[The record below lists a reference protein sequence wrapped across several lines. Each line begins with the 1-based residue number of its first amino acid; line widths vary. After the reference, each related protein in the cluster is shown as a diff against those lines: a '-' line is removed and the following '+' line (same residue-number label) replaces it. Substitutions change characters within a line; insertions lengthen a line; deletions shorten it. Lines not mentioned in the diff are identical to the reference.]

1 MRARKPRRPGP
12 GARSEP
18 HVWRTRW
25 LAILTLAIATGSAP
39 ALAHATGPTGTPQ
52 LAPGTQDLGDRAPLA
67 GDAGTP
73 AGAAPPPGP
82 APVETNAAAPSV
94 RSRHP
99 AAAPGASPNRSGGG
113 TAPLAPRPSTPAWD
127 VEQAAQCAAAI
138 HDAETRHALPP
149 GLLGAIAKTESG
161 RPVASLGDVRAW
173 PWTIDADGQG
183 LFFESKAAAVAWAR
197 QGLARGVRFMDIGCM
212 QVNLQMHPEAFPSI
226 EDAFDPASNAEYAAR
241 YLRQL
246 QAEAGGNWNVA
257 VGLYHSHTPDLAA
270 AYRERVAQVGA
281 GIVTGIGGPE
291 PLYMRAIRQG
301 TLHLAL
307 AGGGM
312 LVINLNR
319 QPHAPRRRGQSPC
332 QVASMLRPLL
342 ASPPRVKG
350 CRT

>member
-1 MRARKPRRPGP
+1 MPARKPSRPGP
-12 GARSEP
+12 GARSEL
-18 HVWRTRW
+18 HNRRAGW
-25 LAILTLAIATGSAP
+25 LVALALAAATSLAP
-39 ALAHATGPTGTPQ
+39 ALVHAAVPAQTQPPASGAQNASVRAPEAGDTNTPTGPPPAAASATASPVRPPRPA
-52 LAPGTQDLGDRAPLA
+52 APPNRPG
-67 GDAGTP
+67 
-73 AGAAPPPGP
+73 GAAPP
-82 APVETNAAAPSV
+82 V
-94 RSRHP
+94 
-99 AAAPGASPNRSGGG
+99 
-113 TAPLAPRPSTPAWD
+113 PRPSTVAWD
-127 VEQAAQCAAAI
+127 VEQAAQCTAAI
-138 HDAETRHALPP
+138 HDAEIRHDLPH

-161 RPVASLGDVRAW
+161 RPIASLGDVHAW

-183 LFFESKAAAVAWAR
+183 LFFESKAAAVAWAQ

-212 QVNLQMHPEAFPSI
+212 QVNLQMHPGAFSSI
-226 EDAFDPASNAEYAAR
+226 EDAFDPAANAEYAAH

-319 QPHAPRRRGQSPC
+319 QPHARRRPGQSPC

-342 ASPPRVKG
+342 ASPPRLKG
-350 CRT
+350 CRA

>member
-1 MRARKPRRPGP
+1 MLAAVLALVPR
-12 GARSEP
+12 
-18 HVWRTRW
+18 
-25 LAILTLAIATGSAP
+25 
-39 ALAHATGPTGTPQ
+39 TGTAAEPGDVPQ
-52 LAPGTQDLGDRAPLA
+52 ADAAAPVA
-67 GDAGTP
+67 GPQPP
-73 AGAAPPPGP
+73 AGAVVAPAARTPSRTRG
-82 APVETNAAAPSV
+82 AAAI
-94 RSRHP
+94 P
-99 AAAPGASPNRSGGG
+99 AG
-113 TAPLAPRPSTPAWD
+113 PRPSTAAWD
-127 VEQAAQCAAAI
+127 AEQAAQCTTAI
-138 HDAETRHALPP
+138 HEAEVRHDLPH

-161 RPVASLGDVRAW
+161 KPISSLGDVRAW

-197 QGLARGVRFMDIGCM
+197 QGLDRGVKFMDIGCM
-212 QVNLQMHPEAFPSI
+212 QVNLQMHPGAFHSI
-226 EDAFDPASNAEYAAR
+226 DDAFDPAANTEYAAH

-319 QPHAPRRRGQSPC
+319 QPHATRRRGQSPC

-342 ASPPRVKG
+342 ASPARVKG
-350 CRT
+350 CRS

>member
-1 MRARKPRRPGP
+1 M
-12 GARSEP
+12 
-18 HVWRTRW
+18 
-25 LAILTLAIATGSAP
+25 
-39 ALAHATGPTGTPQ
+39 
-52 LAPGTQDLGDRAPLA
+52 
-67 GDAGTP
+67 
-73 AGAAPPPGP
+73 
-82 APVETNAAAPSV
+82 
-94 RSRHP
+94 
-99 AAAPGASPNRSGGG
+99 
-113 TAPLAPRPSTPAWD
+113 
-127 VEQAAQCAAAI
+127 EQAAQCTTAI
-138 HDAETRHALPP
+138 HDAEGRHGLPP

-161 RPVASLGDVRAW
+161 RPISSLGDVRAW

-183 LFFESKAAAVAWAR
+183 LFFESKAAAVAWAK
-197 QGLARGVRFMDIGCM
+197 QGLDRGVKFMDIGCM
-212 QVNLQMHPEAFPSI
+212 QVNLQMHPGAFHSI
-226 EDAFDPASNAEYAAR
+226 EDAFDPAANTEYAAH

-319 QPHAPRRRGQSPC
+319 QPHATRHHDQSPC

-342 ASPPRVKG
+342 ASPARVKG
-350 CRT
+350 CRN

>member
-1 MRARKPRRPGP
+1 MRSRTPRPGP

-18 HVWRTRW
+18 RAWHPAW
-25 LAILTLAIATGSAP
+25 LATALLTSAAVLAP
-39 ALAHATGPTGTPQ
+39 ALAAVPDSVPQADVATAAV
-52 LAPGTQDLGDRAPLA
+52 APRS
-67 GDAGTP
+67 P
-73 AGAAPPPGP
+73 AGAAPSQEAALPGH
-82 APVETNAAAPSV
+82 ADAAGAATSAQPRHVPS
-94 RSRHP
+94 RT
-99 AAAPGASPNRSGGG
+99 AANGLVDAA
-113 TAPLAPRPSTPAWD
+113 RPSTAAWD
-127 VEQAAQCAAAI
+127 LEQAAQCTAAI
-138 HDAETRHALPP
+138 GDAQTRHDLPP

-161 RPVASLGDVRAW
+161 RPISSLGDVRAW

-183 LFFESKAAAVAWAR
+183 LFFESKAAAVAWAK

-212 QVNLQMHPEAFPSI
+212 QVNLQMHPGAFGSI
-226 EDAFDPASNAEYAAR
+226 EDAFDPAANAEYAAR

-319 QPHAPRRRGQSPC
+319 QPHARQRPGQSPC

-350 CRT
+350 CRA

>member
-1 MRARKPRRPGP
+1 MRSRMPRRPGA

-18 HVWRTRW
+18 RAWLLAWLGVMLAVAFSLPGDGVAAEPDTVPRAGVTASDTGAQPSASGAARDAASPVSVAPGIAVPPTRP
-25 LAILTLAIATGSAP
+25 GGP
-39 ALAHATGPTGTPQ
+39 AASVRGVAARPVDTGT
-52 LAPGTQDLGDRAPLA
+52 L
-67 GDAGTP
+67 
-73 AGAAPPPGP
+73 
-82 APVETNAAAPSV
+82 VV
-94 RSRHP
+94 
-99 AAAPGASPNRSGGG
+99 
-113 TAPLAPRPSTPAWD
+113 PRPSTAAWD
-127 VEQAAQCAAAI
+127 LEQAAQCTAAI
-138 HDAETRHALPP
+138 HDADTRHDLPP

-161 RPVASLGDVRAW
+161 RPISSLGDVRAW

-183 LFFESKAAAVAWAR
+183 LFFESKAAAVAWAK

-212 QVNLQMHPEAFPSI
+212 QVNLQMHPDAFRSI
-226 EDAFDPASNAEYAAR
+226 EDAFDPAANADYAAR

-301 TLHLAL
+301 TLRLAL

-319 QPHAPRRRGQSPC
+319 QPHATRRRGQSPC

-342 ASPPRVKG
+342 ASPARVKG
-350 CRT
+350 CRA

>member
-1 MRARKPRRPGP
+1 MLATILALIPR
-12 GARSEP
+12 
-18 HVWRTRW
+18 
-25 LAILTLAIATGSAP
+25 
-39 ALAHATGPTGTPQ
+39 TGTAAEPGDVPQ
-52 LAPGTQDLGDRAPLA
+52 ADASATEPQPSVAPVVAPPA
-67 GDAGTP
+67 TP
-73 AGAAPPPGP
+73 AVRAHVAAGK
-82 APVETNAAAPSV
+82 AAAGGV
-94 RSRHP
+94 P
-99 AAAPGASPNRSGGG
+99 AG
-113 TAPLAPRPSTPAWD
+113 PRPSTAAWD
-127 VEQAAQCAAAI
+127 AEQAVQCTTAI
-138 HDAETRHALPP
+138 HEAEVRHDLPP

-161 RPVASLGDVRAW
+161 KPISSLGDVRAW

-183 LFFESKAAAVAWAR
+183 LFFESKAAAVAWAK
-197 QGLARGVRFMDIGCM
+197 QGLDRGVKFMDIGCM
-212 QVNLQMHPEAFPSI
+212 QVNLQMHPGAFHSI
-226 EDAFDPASNAEYAAR
+226 EDAFDPAANTEYAAH

-319 QPHAPRRRGQSPC
+319 QPHATRRRGQSPC

-342 ASPPRVKG
+342 ASPARVKG
-350 CRT
+350 CRS

>member
-1 MRARKPRRPGP
+1 MRSRTPCRPGP
-12 GARSEP
+12 GARSEL
-18 HVWRTRW
+18 HAW
-25 LAILTLAIATGSAP
+25 GSAWLGA
-39 ALAHATGPTGTPQ
+39 ALLAAAVGLDPTQAAVAAEPGVMPQAETALPDAKSQPTASMDTPQ
-52 LAPGTQDLGDRAPLA
+52 GDTSA
-67 GDAGTP
+67 TP
-73 AGAAPPPGP
+73 AGTNSPASPVRPQHPP
-82 APVETNAAAPSV
+82 APAHTAAA
-94 RSRHP
+94 RP
-99 AAAPGASPNRSGGG
+99 ADTGS
-113 TAPLAPRPSTPAWD
+113 LVVPRPSTAAWD
-127 VEQAAQCAAAI
+127 IEQAAQCTTAI
-138 HDAETRHALPP
+138 HDAEGRHELPS

-161 RPVASLGDVRAW
+161 RPISSLGDVRAW

-183 LFFESKAAAVAWAR
+183 LFFESKAAAVAWAK
-197 QGLARGVRFMDIGCM
+197 QGLARGVRLMDIGCM
-212 QVNLQMHPEAFPSI
+212 QVNLQMHPEAFHSI
-226 EDAFDPASNAEYAAR
+226 EDAFDPAANADYAAR

-246 QAEAGGNWNVA
+246 QGEAGGNWNVA

-319 QPHAPRRRGQSPC
+319 QPHATRRRGQSPC

-342 ASPPRVKG
+342 ASAPRVKG
-350 CRT
+350 CKA

>member
-1 MRARKPRRPGP
+1 MRPRTPRPGP

-18 HVWRTRW
+18 RAWCPAW
-25 LAILTLAIATGSAP
+25 LATALLASAAVLAP
-39 ALAHATGPTGTPQ
+39 ALAAEPDSVPQ
-52 LAPGTQDLGDRAPLA
+52 ADVAAAAVAPRSP
-67 GDAGTP
+67 AGTASSQEAASP
-73 AGAAPPPGP
+73 GHADAAGAATSAQPRHVPSR
-82 APVETNAAAPSV
+82 TAANGLV
-94 RSRHP
+94 D
-99 AAAPGASPNRSGGG
+99 AA
-113 TAPLAPRPSTPAWD
+113 RPSTAAWD
-127 VEQAAQCAAAI
+127 LEQAAQCTAAI
-138 HDAETRHALPP
+138 ADAQTRHDLPS

-161 RPVASLGDVRAW
+161 RPISLLGDVRAW

-183 LFFESKAAAVAWAR
+183 LFFESKAAAVAWAK

-212 QVNLQMHPEAFPSI
+212 QVNLQMHPGAFGSI
-226 EDAFDPASNAEYAAR
+226 EDAFDPAANAEYAAR

-319 QPHAPRRRGQSPC
+319 QPHARQRPGQSPC

-350 CRT
+350 CRA